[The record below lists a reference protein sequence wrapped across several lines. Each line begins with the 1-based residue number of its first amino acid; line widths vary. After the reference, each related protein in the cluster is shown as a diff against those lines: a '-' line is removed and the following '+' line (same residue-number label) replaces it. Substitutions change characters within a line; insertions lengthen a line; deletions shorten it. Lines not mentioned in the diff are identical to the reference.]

1 MVSTMCRVLRVGAA
15 FFRPCV
21 PWVLLCASLVL
32 GMSPPSLAAT
42 AIYSYNSY
50 DQLVQISYSDGTV
63 IQYAYD
69 SNGNRLGATIVTLAT
84 PTGLTATEVSDTQI
98 NLSWGASAQ
107 ATSYAV
113 QRCEGAGCTSF
124 VQDGSATSGTT
135 FQDTGLTPGTTYVYR
150 VQGLDTSN
158 NTSSAFSNTASA
170 TTATDTTPPTV
181 PTGLQATAANYSTV
195 NLSWTA
201 STDPVGVAGYK
212 IYRNGTQVGTTSGT
226 SYTDSSLSPS
236 TNYSYTVSAYDTV
249 GNVSAQC
256 SAVSVT
262 TPAIPLPSVPTGLT
276 ASAAGNTQI
285 NLSWSASSD
294 SGGPGIAGYKVYRNG
309 SQIGTTTATSYS
321 DTGVAVFNTYSYTV
335 AAYDVDGN
343 TSAQSS
349 AASGSTFYTITN
361 SSGTVLSSASSSY
374 SVTSRFEAG
383 PMGASDG
390 FYVWYVTETVG
401 SKVTAV
407 NVNGPTGGT
416 SPACADGTTTSIA
429 SGYELSGCVLT
440 AEPSVYGH

>member
-1 MVSTMCRVLRVGAA
+1 MVSTMRRASCLGATG
-15 FFRPCV
+15 
-21 PWVLLCASLVL
+21 PWRCLISTLLCASLAL
-32 GMSPPSLAAT
+32 GVSRASFAAT
-42 AIYSYNSY
+42 ATYSYNSN
-50 DQLVQISYSDGTV
+50 DQLVQISYSNGTV
-63 IQYAYD
+63 VQYSYD
-69 SNGNRLGATIVTLAT
+69 ANGNRVGATIVTLQT
-84 PTGLTATEVSDTQI
+84 PTGLTASEVSDTQI
-98 NLSWGASAQ
+98 NLAWSASAQ

-113 QRCEGAGCTSF
+113 QRCEGSGCTSF
-124 VQDGSATSGTT
+124 AQVGTTSATSYS
-135 FQDTGLTPGTTYVYR
+135 DTGLSPSTTYVYR
-150 VQGLDTSN
+150 VQGLDTAN

-170 TTATDTTPPTV
+170 TTAADTTPPTV
-181 PTGLQATAANYSTV
+181 PTGLQAAAANYSTV
-195 NLSWTA
+195 NLTWNA
-201 STDPVGVAGYK
+201 SSDPVGVAGYRV
-212 IYRNGTQVGTTSGT
+212 YRNGTEVGTTSTT
-226 SYTDSSLSPS
+226 SYSDGNLSPS

-249 GNVSAQC
+249 GNASAQ
-256 SAVSVT
+256 SGAVSVT

-276 ASAAGNTQI
+276 ASVAGNTQI

-309 SQIGTTTATSYS
+309 SEIGTTASTSYS

-335 AAYDVDGN
+335 AAYDGDSN

-349 AASGSTFYTITN
+349 AVSASTFYTITN
-361 SSGTVLSSASSSY
+361 SSGAVVSSAASTY

-401 SKVTAV
+401 SGVTAV

-416 SPACADGTTTSIA
+416 SPACADGTVTEIA